1 MPESFELTGIN
12 MVDLLGLAC
21 IRIIM
26 IAESWQ
32 VMMYLIEYAG
42 FESINLAK
50 FIDFTIFD
58 DFAAIINYFITEV

>member
-32 VMMYLIEYAG
+32 VVMYLIKYAG
-42 FESINLAK
+42 FESINLAE

-58 DFAAIINYFITEV
+58 DFAIINDFTAEV